1 MNFTPLK
8 NYQDYLTSWRIP
20 GNDCMVVKDGKEIYR
35 YMSGYADCEKE
46 RKIAGDELYY
56 FWSASKVITCSL
68 ALKLHEEGKFI
79 MNDPLSAYM
88 PEFGEMT
95 VRRTIDGKEEIVK
108 AEKPILVKN
117 LFNMTAG
124 FDYNIST
131 PYIDEV
137 KKKTNG
143 RCPTREVAA
152 AIAKNPLCFEP
163 GEHWNYS
170 LCHDVLGAFIEV
182 VSGKKL
188 RDYAREVL
196 FEPLGMND
204 TTYNMPE
211 ESKRSRFAVQY
222 NYRDDLGKFLP
233 TNNTCGHF
241 LGCDYDSGGAGVVS
255 TCEDYMKFASTMANG
270 GTSTSGY
277 RYVSPATVE
286 LMATNTLGEAQMK
299 DFNWGWLRLRRQ
311 NHDKQ
316 SSDGFALS
324 HRRIRMGRSCRSL
337 GNNRPEKQARSRL
350 YTAYAEQSGA
360 HHIPETEKHTLFLP
374 LINKKTA
381 STGFQRRQFCV
392 IRLFVVLRFFGF
404 FFLVVAAV
412 DEVENDVDGYD
423 DEVEEVNYKNV
434 DRSSFACAQ
443 TCKLSN
449 DTADIA
455 DNYEKNERKAH
466 SFCRLCLVVFDN
478 RKRP

>member
-35 YMSGYADCEKE
+35 YMSGYADCEKG

-95 VRRTIDGKEEIVK
+95 VRKTIDGKEEIVK

-124 FDYNIST
+124 FYYNIST

-286 LMATNTLGEAQMK
+286 LMATNTLDEAQMK
-299 DFNWGWLRLRRQ
+299 DFNWGQLSGYGYGYGVRTMINKAVTGSLSPIGEFGWGGAAGVWVIIDPKNKLALVYTQHMLNNQEHIISPRLR
-311 NHDKQ
+311 NI
-316 SSDGFALS
+316 LY
-324 HRRIRMGRSCRSL
+324 SCL
-337 GNNRPEKQARSRL
+337 
-350 YTAYAEQSGA
+350 
-360 HHIPETEKHTLFLP
+360 
-374 LINKKTA
+374 
-381 STGFQRRQFCV
+381 
-392 IRLFVVLRFFGF
+392 
-404 FFLVVAAV
+404 
-412 DEVENDVDGYD
+412 
-423 DEVEEVNYKNV
+423 
-434 DRSSFACAQ
+434 
-443 TCKLSN
+443 
-449 DTADIA
+449 
-455 DNYEKNERKAH
+455 
-466 SFCRLCLVVFDN
+466 
-478 RKRP
+478 